1 MVPETHGLGTGGLFS
16 VDERREVDAVEF
28 GLLVDSGIG
37 DGKEGWVDVGGERGD
52 RDGFRFEA
60 SGPFEEG
67 GDTEAALVNGA
78 FFGAAARAFGDEASV
93 VGGIPKES
101 VLVDF

>member
-1 MVPETHGLGTGGLFS
+1 MVPETHGFGTGGLFS
-16 VDERREVDAVEF
+16 VDERREVDAVEL

-67 GDTEAALVNGA
+67 GDTEAALVDGA
-78 FFGAAARAFGDEASV
+78 FFGAAARAFGGESAV